1 MYIVELN
8 YPGTWLQFEDQDS
21 KHEIET
27 MLRSLEGIVTE
38 AAISLSMYEQAVS
51 APRDHRKEMERDR
64 ELREVIDNQIREEAG
79 EDYYLNFE
87 QYRLKSEKQLRIRKA
102 ELGIIPSSYLH
113 KIPFIHAHTFV
124 YAVDSFGKFLE
135 ELAQYKNIPKSVQ
148 NCLDEFNRLLPS
160 VRKIR
165 NSALHIED
173 RSRGYGTWKDKKKGK
188 KMETSGFL
196 GLSNLEGNFLC
207 YTIDDGTYQKVEIS
221 VNVLNILGQI
231 MNHLLASFQWE
242 GSPRIEPY
250 Y

>member
-1 MYIVELN
+1 MYIIELN

-21 KHEIET
+21 KQEIEA

-38 AAISLSMYEQAVS
+38 AAISLTMYEEAIS
-51 APRDHRKEMERDR
+51 ALRDSLEEKERDR

-79 EDYYLNFE
+79 EDYYQNSE
-87 QYRLKSEKQLRIRKA
+87 QYRLKSEKQLRIKKA
-102 ELGIIPSSYLH
+102 ELGIIPRSYLH

-148 NCLDEFNRLLPS
+148 NCLNEFNRQLPS

-173 RSRGYGTWKDKKKGK
+173 RSRGYGSWKDKKKGK
-188 KMETSGFL
+188 KLEISGFL
-196 GLSNLEGNFLC
+196 RLSNLEGNFLC
-207 YTIDDGTYQKVEIS
+207 YTIDDGTYQKAEIS
-221 VNVLNILGQI
+221 VGVLSILEQI
-231 MNHLLASFQWE
+231 MNHLLASFQWK
-242 GSPRIEPY
+242 GSPQIRPDD
-250 Y
+250 